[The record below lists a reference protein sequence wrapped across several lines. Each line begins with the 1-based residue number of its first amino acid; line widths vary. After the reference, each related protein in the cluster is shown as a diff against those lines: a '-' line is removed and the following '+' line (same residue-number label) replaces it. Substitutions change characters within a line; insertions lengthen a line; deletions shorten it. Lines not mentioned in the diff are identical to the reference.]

1 MSIKA
6 RKSILTEDDIVK
18 CINRLNLNKIRR
30 VIILRKLKE
39 RNLIPLDYNHPK
51 LHYILKILGYF
62 FGDGY
67 LNFIGKRCDGILG
80 FSSKNPL
87 DLVEI
92 RNDIVKIGYTPSKI
106 YFKERNREYFFYVN
120 ASSLLVFLHALG
132 APIGDKTLQKYRVPK
147 WIFRCSFEQ
156 KRLFLAALFGAELS
170 KPTIRKNKPTLFANP
185 QLEMAKEVSIA
196 DSAKEFLK
204 DITKLLQE
212 FGVEATIYRRKGVYV
227 RKKDGKKTVKFIL
240 SIKSYPENLIN
251 LWEKIGYEYNGER
264 QELAKLAVAY
274 LKYKRELIERRRKL
288 AEEIKKLATSGF
300 SLMQIKKMLKIRR
313 DDTRFVEE
321 IYHKVTRNIPITE
334 IRLPRSVLSF
344 NQFIRLLRAKRQ

>member
-1 MSIKA
+1 M
-6 RKSILTEDDIVK
+6 
-18 CINRLNLNKIRR
+18 
-30 VIILRKLKE
+30 RKLKE
-39 RNLIPLDYNHPK
+39 RNLVPLDYDHPK
-51 LHYILKILGYF
+51 LPYILKILGYF

-67 LNFIGKRCDGILG
+67 LNFIGKRCDGILS
-80 FSSKNPL
+80 FSSKNPSN
-87 DLVEI
+87 LVKI
-92 RNDIVKIGYTPSKI
+92 RDDIVKIGYTPSKV

-120 ASSLLVFLHALG
+120 ASSLLVLLHALG

-147 WIFRCSFEQ
+147 WIFQCSLEQ
-156 KRLFLAALFGAELS
+156 KRLFLAAFFGAELS
-170 KPTIRKNKPTLFANP
+170 KPTVRKDKPTLFANP

-196 DSAKEFLK
+196 DSAKEFLD
-204 DITKLLQE
+204 DIIKLLKE
-212 FGVEATIYRRKGVYV
+212 FGVEATIYQRKGVYV

-251 LWEKIGYEYNGER
+251 LWKKIGYEYNEER

-288 AEEIKKLATSGF
+288 AEEIKRLVASGF
-300 SLMQIKKMLKIRR
+300 SLMQIKKMLKIGM
-313 DDTRFVEE
+313 DDMRFVEE
-321 IYHKVTRNIPITE
+321 IYHKVARNIPIAE